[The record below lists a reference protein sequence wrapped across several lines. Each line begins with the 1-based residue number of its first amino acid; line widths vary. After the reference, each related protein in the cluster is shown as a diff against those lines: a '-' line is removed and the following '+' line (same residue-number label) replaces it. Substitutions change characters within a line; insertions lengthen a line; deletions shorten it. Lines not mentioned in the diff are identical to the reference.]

1 MRAHHTALQLE
12 VITMANSPLLVPAY
26 WPLFKTHELRRFDY
40 SAPNTPSFTSVF
52 SYDVGSDSMLYNN
65 YDAAGT
71 WLNRWYYR
79 YNPGFGI
86 AEWRDDYPDNKKIV
100 LKPAIGWGEFQA
112 VPSTYQNK
120 PKFDF
125 LKCSPMAFCSG
136 EQIVSFEQH
145 LQTYIATSQSYSDVL
160 VFSYLQSWNGKPATG
175 ARYWMA
181 LGVGPVA
188 TQFITQDAK
197 DPTKLDLSPIWTAT
211 VTRVN
216 A

>member
-1 MRAHHTALQLE
+1 MDK
-12 VITMANSPLLVPAY
+12 IFVPAY
-26 WPLFKTHELRRFDY
+26 WPLFKSHELRRFDY

-65 YDAAGT
+65 YDSNLT

-86 AEWRDDYPDNKKIV
+86 AEWRDDYPGNKKVV
-100 LKPAIGWGEFQA
+100 LSPAIGWGEFQG
-112 VPSTYQNK
+112 VGSDYINY

-125 LKCSPMAFCSG
+125 FKCWPPATSNG
-136 EQIVSFEQH
+136 VQIVHFEQR
-145 LQTYIATSQSYSDVL
+145 LSSFTACAVTYTDVIQ
-160 VFSYLQSWNGKPATG
+160 FSYLQAWNGKPGNG

-188 TQFITQDAK
+188 VSFLAQDAT
-197 DPTKLDLSPIWTAT
+197 DPKKVTET
-211 VTRVN
+211 VRWDAKVTSVN
-216 A
+216 ATA